1 MIGLGPTYYTSAGTQ
16 SGACSILN
24 VCAQTMSQEPYRG
37 DLKLTCMT
45 GGGIVARI
53 ARGDQPERCRE
64 ARKNLSLSMMGPG
77 IEITVSSPATN

>member
-1 MIGLGPTYYTSAGTQ
+1 
-16 SGACSILN
+16 
-24 VCAQTMSQEPYRG
+24 MSQEPYRG

-64 ARKNLSLSMMGPG
+64 ARNKLFFFFY
-77 IEITVSSPATN
+77 PASWNRDQRV